1 MILVKEIEEEVTNKQ
16 RQFMLLDWKN
26 NVVKMFI
33 LPKAIYQFNTIHIK
47 IPIAHFIELKQ
58 IIQNL
63 YETTNNGEQ
72 PKQS

>member
-1 MILVKEIEEEVTNKQ
+1 
-16 RQFMLLDWKN
+16 MLLDWKN

-33 LPKAIYQFNTIHIK
+33 LPKAIYQFNIIRIK

-63 YETTNNGEQ
+63 YETTNNGE
-72 PKQS
+72 

>member
-1 MILVKEIEEEVTNKQ
+1 
-16 RQFMLLDWKN
+16 MLLDWKN

-63 YETTNNGEQ
+63 YETTNNGE
-72 PKQS
+72 